1 MILRRLL
8 GALGVLSCLCLN
20 PLHAGGPKVHVVVGP
35 NAPGLEKFAAKE
47 LAAQFQQL
55 FEAQVTISD
64 ELPAGAGHLIL
75 LGSPV
80 TNPAIP
86 KAGWPKLTDQ
96 GHLLRT
102 VDVSGRKTLLV
113 GGGSPVATLWAA
125 YELGHRFGVRYL
137 LDGDVFP
144 AEQPPFKLTGFDT
157 VMEPTLRLRT
167 WRTIN
172 DFAIGPESWGLADQ
186 KKLLGQLAKLKFNR
200 IMLAV
205 YPWQPFA
212 HYEFKGVKKQ
222 TGMLWYGYRYPV
234 GGDTAGRG
242 AFKGAAEFIN
252 PDFEGKTTY
261 SDRTQAGVA
270 LARGIID
277 HAHDLGMSAALS
289 ISPLE
294 FPKEFAAVL
303 PKAKVIHGLEN
314 LTVGPG
320 PLQPPDD
327 PLFKELVTTQIRAY
341 LDTYP
346 TIDAMY
352 LSLPEFPDWIEHHAK
367 AWQRL
372 DERTGVAKVAD
383 LRQLIDSARNRK
395 LTASGDRGVRSL
407 QGNITAL
414 AFFHHL
420 LDDANLMKRKDGRT
434 VEVTIADVD
443 PALLPVLDR
452 VLPKGVHAL
461 NFIDYTARRVAANTH
476 LLQPTK
482 APSSLILTLA
492 DDNVG
497 VLPQLATRSLHPL
510 LGEMRKHGWQGFST
524 RYWIPGDLHPTVH
537 YLARASFDAK
547 LTPQAAYEDLID
559 PICGEGVSP
568 RLIKAFDMIEKA
580 TETIDQN
587 DLGFSF
593 PVPGMMMRHYSADP
607 LPPWW
612 KTVSDLYAG
621 AMDEVYRGN
630 TRARD
635 GVKARP
641 YLVYYAKRLEFA
653 YFYMTSLES
662 LRLAGQ
668 AKAKGDTKK
677 QIEKLQAATE
687 ALYDGLSAYSEVAR
701 DQSDRGVIAVLNE
714 YGYRPLRQELATVKK
729 AAGARRGLQE

>member
-1 MILRRLL
+1 MLQRPLF
-8 GALGVLSCLCLN
+8 ALAALFLYHA
-20 PLHAGGPKVHVVVGP
+20 PLYAGGPKVHVVVGP
-35 NAPGLEKFAAKE
+35 EAPRLERFAAKE
-47 LAAQFQQL
+47 LAAQFKQL
-55 FEAQVTISD
+55 FEAQVTVTD
-64 ELPAGAGHLIL
+64 KTPAGADHLIL
-75 LGSPV
+75 VGSPA
-80 TNPAIP
+80 TNPAVQ
-86 KAGWPKLTDQ
+86 KLAGSTWPKLTDQ
-96 GHLLRT
+96 GHLLRS
-102 VDVSGRKTLLV
+102 VDKGGAKALLV
-113 GGGSPVATLWAA
+113 GGGSPAATLWAV
-125 YELGHRFGVRYL
+125 YELGQRFGVRYL

-144 AEQPPFKLTGFDT
+144 AEQPRLKLTGFDA
-157 VMEPTLRLRT
+157 VMEPALRLRT

-222 TGMLWYGYRYPV
+222 TGLLWYGYRYPV

-242 AFKGAAEFIN
+242 AFKGAREFTN
-252 PDFEGKTTY
+252 PDFDGKTTY
-261 SDRTQAGVA
+261 QEMTQAGVT

-277 HAHDLGMSAALS
+277 AAHDLGMTAGLA

-303 PKAKVIHGLEN
+303 PKAKVIHGLEK
-314 LTVGPG
+314 LTIGPG

-327 PLFKELVTTQIRAY
+327 PLFKELAATQIRAY

-346 TIDAMY
+346 TIDALY

-372 DERTGVAKVAD
+372 DERTGVGKVAD
-383 LRQLIDSARNRK
+383 LKQLLESARKRT

-414 AFFHHL
+414 DFFHNL
-420 LDDANLMKRKDGRT
+420 LDDPSLLKRKDGRI
-434 VEVTIADVD
+434 VEVTIAEVD
-443 PALLPVLDR
+443 AALLPVLDR
-452 VLPKGVHAL
+452 VLPKGASAL
-461 NFIDYTARRVAANTH
+461 HFIDYTARRVAAH
-476 LLQPTK
+476 KDMLRPTK
-482 APSSLILTLA
+482 TPSSLILTLA

-497 VLPQLATRSLHPL
+497 VLPQLATRSLHL
-510 LGEMRKHGWQGFST
+510 LVGELHKHRWQGFST

-537 YLARASFDAK
+537 YLARASFDPK

-559 PICGEGVSP
+559 PICGPGVSQ
-568 RLIKAFDMIEKA
+568 RLIKALDMIEKA
-580 TETIDQN
+580 TETIDRN
-587 DLGFSF
+587 DLGFTF
-593 PVPGMMMRHYSADP
+593 PVPGMVMRHYNANP

-612 KTVSDLYAG
+612 KTVRDLYAG
-621 AMDEVYRGN
+621 AMDEVYRAN

-641 YLVYYAKRLEFA
+641 YMVYYAKRLEFA
-653 YFYMTSLES
+653 FFYMTSLEA

-668 AKAKGDTKK
+668 AKAKGDAKT
-677 QIEKLQAATE
+677 QLEQLEAATE

-714 YGYRPLRQELATVKK
+714 YGYRPLRKELDAAKK
-729 AAGARRGLQE
+729 AKK

>member
-1 MILRRLL
+1 MLQRLFC
-8 GALGVLSCLCLN
+8 AMCVLFFLQHSL
-20 PLHAGGPKVHVVVGP
+20 LHAGGPKVHVVVGP
-35 NAPGLEKFAAKE
+35 NPSRLEQFAAKE
-47 LAAQFQQL
+47 LAAQLQQL
-55 FEAQVTISD
+55 FEAQVTIA
-64 ELPAGAGHLIL
+64 ETAPAAVDHLIL
-75 LGSPV
+75 LGSPAS
-80 TNPAIP
+80 NPSIP
-86 KAGWPKLTDQ
+86 KATWPKLTDQ
-96 GHLLRT
+96 GHLLRSIEL
-102 VDVSGRKTLLV
+102 DGRKALLI
-113 GGGSPVATLWAA
+113 GGSSPVATLWAV
-125 YELGHRFGVRYL
+125 YELGHRFGIRYM
-137 LDGDVFP
+137 LDGDILP
-144 AEQPPFKLTGFDT
+144 AEQPAFKLTGID
-157 VMEPTLRLRT
+157 VLMEPTLRLRT

-172 DFAIGPESWGLADQ
+172 DFPIGPESWGLTEQ

-212 HYEFKGVKKQ
+212 HYEFKGIKKQ

-252 PDFEGKTTY
+252 PDFEGKTNY
-261 SDRTQAGVA
+261 VERTQSGVT

-277 HAHDLGMSAALS
+277 YAHDLGMSAGLS

-303 PKAKVIHGLEN
+303 PKAKVIHGLEK
-314 LTVGPG
+314 LTIGPG

-327 PLFKELVTTQIRAY
+327 PLLKELVTTQIRAY

-346 TIDAMY
+346 TIDALY

-372 DERTGVAKVAD
+372 DDRTGVAKVAD
-383 LRQLIDSARNRK
+383 LKQLIESARRRK
-395 LTASGDRGVRSL
+395 LTSSGARGVRAL
-407 QGNITAL
+407 QGNISAL
-414 AFFHHL
+414 EFFHNL
-420 LDDANLMKRKDGRT
+420 LDDPNLMKRKDGRP

-443 PALLPVLDR
+443 PALLPFLDR
-452 VLPKGVHAL
+452 VLPKGVNAL
-461 NFIDYTARRVAANTH
+461 HFIDYTARRVAATKH

-482 APSSLILTLA
+482 TPSSLILTLA

-497 VLPQLATRSLHPL
+497 VLPQIATHSLHPL
-510 LGEMRKHGWQGFST
+510 LSEMRKHDWQGYST

-537 YLARASFDAK
+537 YLARSSFDAK
-547 LTPQAAYEDLID
+547 LTPQAAYGDLFD

-587 DLGFSF
+587 DHGFSF
-593 PVPGMMMRHYSADP
+593 PVPGMMMRHYNAEP

-612 KTVSDLYAG
+612 KAVTDLYAG
-621 AMDEVYRGN
+621 AMDEMYRAN

-641 YLVYYAKRLEFA
+641 YMVYYAKRLEFA

-668 AKAKGDTKK
+668 AKAKGDTRK
-677 QIEKLQAATE
+677 QFEMLQSGTE
-687 ALYDGLSAYSEVAR
+687 ALYNGLSAYSEVAR
-701 DQSDRGVIAVLNE
+701 DQSDRGVIAVVNE
-714 YGYRPLRQELATVKK
+714 YGYRPMRNELDVARKALKK
-729 AAGARRGLQE
+729 